1 MSESV
6 PTLATMAKTHKARF
20 TRASK
25 ALGMAVTSLKAN
37 VKSQHF
43 FDEVIKAQDLL
54 RERHESLVEIYTA
67 IETKVNEPVWE
78 DTYSA
83 RAREVETTFDKCEK
97 DAAEVITSFDKAKMD
112 AEDQLNQTMAAA
124 GVAAGAPAAAKF
136 KLETSFEPKPKLSSE
151 FNASELQVWE
161 EQWQTY
167 FDVSGL
173 QNAGIKIQKAAL
185 VNSLS
190 TEFRTR
196 LDLSHAPS
204 VAAGL
209 EMIRKDFTQRNPK
222 VVRRHNLFRIKQ
234 RKGESFSEMRVRM
247 KILLK
252 EADIADITADELVCH
267 LMMAACTD
275 ADLLQEM
282 MKIEEGAR
290 TEAKLDEVVDKYE
303 TLAAAA
309 RGLNKTP
316 KGEPINRVRDE
327 SKQVIC
333 YRCQST
339 DGHMADKC
347 TVPASSLKCSKCKTT
362 GLHNTHPYCKRKNN
376 SSKKVDAKEDKKQ
389 EKKEEESGKRVVGRD
404 DSPAGTSN
412 ETSDEEYGTSRQ
424 VIAKETK
431 SKKVS
436 KEKKKPKT
444 KTKPEDKEA
453 GSAKDFLDGSK
464 KSSSQQADT
473 SSPKKFLDHASTEL
487 SSQQAGDSFLQH
499 NSLSLYREQ
508 FPGQNI
514 VPVGLKNQNSSISL
528 LQQQQQQQEEE
539 DEEEEEEEE
548 EEEPLFLSLPLLS

>member
-1 MSESV
+1 M
-6 PTLATMAKTHKARF
+6 
-20 TRASK
+20 
-25 ALGMAVTSLKAN
+25 
-37 VKSQHF
+37 
-43 FDEVIKAQDLL
+43 
-54 RERHESLVEIYTA
+54 
-67 IETKVNEPVWE
+67 
-78 DTYSA
+78 
-83 RAREVETTFDKCEK
+83 
-97 DAAEVITSFDKAKMD
+97 
-112 AEDQLNQTMAAA
+112 
-124 GVAAGAPAAAKF
+124 
-136 KLETSFEPKPKLSSE
+136 EPKPKLSSE

-185 VNSLS
+185 VNSLT

-252 EADIADITADELVCH
+252 EADIAYITADELVCH

-412 ETSDEEYGTSRQ
+412 ETSDENMARADKSLQKKPNQRKCQKKRRNQRPKPSRKTKKQVPQKISLTELQNHPASRQ
-424 VIAKETK
+424 IQV
-431 SKKVS
+431 
-436 KEKKKPKT
+436 
-444 KTKPEDKEA
+444 
-453 GSAKDFLDGSK
+453 LQR
-464 KSSSQQADT
+464 SSSTTHRQSFPASRPEIPFFSTTVSHYTESNFQV
-473 SSPKKFLDHASTEL
+473 KILFRLD
-487 SSQQAGDSFLQH
+487 
-499 NSLSLYREQ
+499 
-508 FPGQNI
+508 
-514 VPVGLKNQNSSISL
+514 
-528 LQQQQQQQEEE
+528 
-539 DEEEEEEEE
+539 
-548 EEEPLFLSLPLLS
+548 